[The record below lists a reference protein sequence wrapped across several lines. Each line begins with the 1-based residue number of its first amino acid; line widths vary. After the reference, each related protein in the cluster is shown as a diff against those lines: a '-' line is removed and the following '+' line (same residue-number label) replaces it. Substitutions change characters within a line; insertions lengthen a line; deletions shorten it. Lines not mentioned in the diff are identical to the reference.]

1 MNLLTQPQIILTSKA
16 IFEELADYCMN
27 IPENIFFDHPSNN
40 KWSIAE
46 NIRHLVISTNTTT
59 IAYSLPKWIVRWVGG
74 KPNRHSKTYK
84 ELVAKYTSKL
94 QEGGRASGRYVPKK
108 ISSAY
113 TKEKL
118 LQEWQQATTRYLN
131 VLNKKWTE
139 ETLDN
144 YLAPHPL
151 LGKVTLRELCYFTH
165 YHTEHHFNIIK
176 SRIK

>member
-1 MNLLTQPQIILTSKA
+1 MSLGNQVQTIAASKI
-16 IFEELADYCMN
+16 IFEELADYCLG
-27 IPENIFFDHPSNN
+27 IPENVFFFHPSDS

-46 NIRHLVISTNTTT
+46 NIMHLVISTNASTM
-59 IAYSLPKWIVRWVGG
+59 AYSLPKWMVRLVGG
-74 KPNRHSKTYK
+74 KPNRAGKTYD
-84 ELVAKYTSKL
+84 ELVKKYTDKL
-94 QEGGRASGRYVPKK
+94 LQGGRASGRYIPKK
-108 ISSAY
+108 ISPGY

-118 LQEWQQATTRYLN
+118 LQQWRQTTNRYLD
-131 VLNKKWTE
+131 VLTNKSTD

-151 LGKVTLRELCYFTH
+151 LGKITLQELCYFTR